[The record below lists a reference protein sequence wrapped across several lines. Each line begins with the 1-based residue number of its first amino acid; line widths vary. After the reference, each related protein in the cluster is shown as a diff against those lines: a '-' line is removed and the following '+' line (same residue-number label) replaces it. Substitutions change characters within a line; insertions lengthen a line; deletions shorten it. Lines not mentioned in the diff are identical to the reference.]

1 MQCNAMQCNAMQC
14 NAMQCSAVQCSA
26 MQCNAIQ
33 CNAMQCNTLQYNTI
47 QYNTI
52 QYNAIQRNATQ
63 RNAMRRGAMRCNAIQ
78 CNTLQYT
85 TAVVKSAT
93 TYATIEEFRKL
104 FADKGIPE
112 TVMTDNGTCFT
123 SGEFQTFM
131 KRNYVTHKRTPAY
144 HPSSNGL
151 AERAVQVVKKMR
163 DGSLETRLARFLL
176 THRVTPHATTGV
188 ALCELLVN
196 RRIRTVFD
204 AVMLDINRKVYK
216 HQQNMKDMYDRHT
229 TNRDVK
235 VGDAVFVKNHVG
247 HGPKWLPSALI
258 ECDSDVIVSETLDGR
273 IMRPHMDH
281 VRSRHSVTQPQSQPI
296 VEEIPVPEIDSDST
310 PTTSDANRDIAV
322 DREHSNTCRH
332 SSTCR
337 EHSSTCRTYCG

>member
-1 MQCNAMQCNAMQC
+1 MD
-14 NAMQCSAVQCSA
+14 SG
-26 MQCNAIQ
+26 
-33 CNAMQCNTLQYNTI
+33 
-47 QYNTI
+47 
-52 QYNAIQRNATQ
+52 R
-63 RNAMRRGAMRCNAIQ
+63 
-78 CNTLQYT
+78 
-85 TAVVKSAT
+85 VVKSAT

-112 TVMTDNGTCFT
+112 TVVTDNGTCFT

-131 KRNYVTHKRTPAY
+131 KINYVTHIRTPAY

-163 DGSLETRLARFLL
+163 DGSLDTRLARFLL

-196 RRIRTVFD
+196 RRLRTVFD
-204 AVMLDINRKVYK
+204 AVMPDINRKVY
-216 HQQNMKDMYDRHT
+216 QQNMKDMYDRHT

-235 VGDAVFVKNHVG
+235 VGD
-247 HGPKWLPSALI
+247 ALI

-322 DREHSNTCRH
+322 DPTIVNIPAPVEPTVANIP
-332 SSTCR
+332 STAETSPTPR
-337 EHSSTCRTYCG
+337 RSTRIRVPVKRLNL